1 MALFPFDGPDN
12 GKVVLT
18 MPIPLKSEGVTVK
31 DNWDTLG
38 MRGTGSDDVEL
49 DDVFVPDA
57 AVGPPAPYGVLHPGL
72 MIVATV
78 ALPIISGVYLG
89 VAEGAYQHALAA
101 AAKKKD
107 DRIIQR
113 SIGLMVSRLRVASCA
128 LDFIGDNPEPSLETV
143 AVIGAAKREIANAG
157 MEVCDLAMEVAGGAA
172 YFKGSP
178 IERAYRDI
186 RAIKFHPLQPEKTLL
201 QAGQVALGLPGNE
214 A

>member
-1 MALFPFDGPDN
+1 
-12 GKVVLT
+12 
-18 MPIPLKSEGVTVK
+18 
-31 DNWDTLG
+31 

-49 DDVFVPDA
+49 VDVFVPDA

-113 SIGLMVSRLRVASCA
+113 SIGLMVSRLRVASWALDGA